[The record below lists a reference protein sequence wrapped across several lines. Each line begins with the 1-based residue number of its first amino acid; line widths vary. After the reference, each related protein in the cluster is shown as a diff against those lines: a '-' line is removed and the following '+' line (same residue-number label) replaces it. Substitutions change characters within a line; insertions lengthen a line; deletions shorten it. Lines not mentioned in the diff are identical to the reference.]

1 MTYAIVKISGKQY
14 KVSEGDTLLVN
25 KLVGEKGKE
34 YDFGEVY
41 LLKTDS
47 QIKVGQPIVSD
58 VSVKTVIEAQLKGE
72 KIDVS
77 KFKSKVRYR
86 RKMGFRPLLTKIK
99 ITKIKT
105 GGKETEKIKEREK
118 RIKRTNKK

>member
-14 KVSEGDTLLVN
+14 RVSEGDTLLVN

-41 LLKTDS
+41 LVKTDS
-47 QIKVGQPIVSD
+47 QIKVGQPLVSD
-58 VSVKTVIEAQLKGE
+58 VSVKAVIEAQLKGE